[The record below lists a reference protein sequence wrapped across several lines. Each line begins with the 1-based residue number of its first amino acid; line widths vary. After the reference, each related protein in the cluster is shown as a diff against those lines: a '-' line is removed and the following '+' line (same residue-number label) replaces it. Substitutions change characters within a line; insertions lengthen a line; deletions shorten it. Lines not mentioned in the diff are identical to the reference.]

1 MPSKKKAKSKSSKKK
16 YCKKYLKR
24 TGGNGGK
31 DDDND
36 SVDSQGNLRDF
47 IDYGSDGSDDS
58 DPEATESESEA
69 VEPTRSSR
77 PQRKSAMEA
86 QKKIKKYMEEE
97 EAREKKHWSKRLDKL
112 YEDYVQKRESK
123 REDKKKPKNKIIVP
137 KQRTRQL
144 TPHKRVCPFRRNK
157 KYHKRHSPV
166 STTST
171 ETTESSDTTTT
182 SEPSEESKTDTE
194 YTEEE
199 SIEEYDTADVTDET
213 EPTDV
218 TEEEATEEEEE
229 ESEDLGDSDT
239 ETDEDDAPMDVE
251 EEEDEEYKEENE
263 APKGISS
270 IILALGAPPGHH
282 HDMVPKKHNMKK
294 ESEVVKKFVKLLTAP
309 VDDNGI
315 DAQITQFKALPEDKQ
330 KELIYALEHRPT
342 VNDTGINL
350 MLKILTLKVSPEVQG
365 MILSKYNS
373 LQNLDNSSG
382 EYYKVRNWLDK
393 AVSLPFGIYKE
404 VPARLDDG
412 PEKCHEFMKGAK
424 KCLDD
429 AVYGQEE
436 SKLQIMQFIST
447 KIANPDGRGLSLL
460 FIGPPGV
467 GKTTIIK
474 NGIAKALGWPFQF
487 ISLGGDSDA
496 STYTGH
502 QLVYESSHCGKIV
515 NSLIA
520 SKSMSTVL
528 MFDEVD
534 KISQTPKGEE
544 VMNLLIHLT
553 DPVQNADFED
563 KYLAGIPIDLSKVMF
578 VFSANDITKIDRVLL
593 DRMTVV
599 NLQGY
604 DLKQKIVIA
613 EQYLLPAA
621 LKEVNLTERIHISK
635 EVLASIISE
644 YASDDKG
651 IRELKRCIEQITQ
664 KINMLRMYN
673 SPDLP
678 FHIKDFCLPFI
689 VKKDHLKLFL
699 KKKEN
704 PNAPPPGW
712 YI

>member
-1 MPSKKKAKSKSSKKK
+1 
-16 YCKKYLKR
+16 
-24 TGGNGGK
+24 
-31 DDDND
+31 
-36 SVDSQGNLRDF
+36 
-47 IDYGSDGSDDS
+47 
-58 DPEATESESEA
+58 
-69 VEPTRSSR
+69 
-77 PQRKSAMEA
+77 
-86 QKKIKKYMEEE
+86 
-97 EAREKKHWSKRLDKL
+97 
-112 YEDYVQKRESK
+112 
-123 REDKKKPKNKIIVP
+123 
-137 KQRTRQL
+137 
-144 TPHKRVCPFRRNK
+144 
-157 KYHKRHSPV
+157 
-166 STTST
+166 
-171 ETTESSDTTTT
+171 
-182 SEPSEESKTDTE
+182 
-194 YTEEE
+194 
-199 SIEEYDTADVTDET
+199 
-213 EPTDV
+213 
-218 TEEEATEEEEE
+218 
-229 ESEDLGDSDT
+229 
-239 ETDEDDAPMDVE
+239 
-251 EEEDEEYKEENE
+251 
-263 APKGISS
+263 
-270 IILALGAPPGHH
+270 
-282 HDMVPKKHNMKK
+282 VPKKHNMKK
-294 ESEVVKKFVKLLTAP
+294 EPEIVRKFVKLVTAP
-309 VDDNGI
+309 QEDNSL
-315 DAQITQFKALPEDKQ
+315 DTQITQFKALSQEKQ
-330 KELIYALEHRPT
+330 KELIHALEHRPT
-342 VNDTGINL
+342 VNDTGITL
-350 MLKILTLKVSPEVQG
+350 MLKILTLKVSPEIQS
-365 MILSKYNS
+365 MILSKYNG
-373 LQNLDNSSG
+373 LQTLDNSSG
-382 EYYKVRNWLDK
+382 EYHKLRNWLDK
-393 AVSLPFGIYKE
+393 ATSLPFGIYKD
-404 VPARLDDG
+404 VPARLEDG
-412 PEKCHEFMKGAK
+412 PERCMEFMKGAK

-460 FIGPPGV
+460 FIGEPGV

-553 DPVQNADFED
+553 DPVQNGDFED

-578 VFSANDITKIDRVLL
+578 IFSANDITKIDRVLL

-635 EVLASIISE
+635 EVLAAIITE

-678 FHIKDFCLPFI
+678 FYIKDFSLPFI
-689 VKKDHLKLFL
+689 VKKEHIKLFL
-699 KKKEN
+699 KKRAN